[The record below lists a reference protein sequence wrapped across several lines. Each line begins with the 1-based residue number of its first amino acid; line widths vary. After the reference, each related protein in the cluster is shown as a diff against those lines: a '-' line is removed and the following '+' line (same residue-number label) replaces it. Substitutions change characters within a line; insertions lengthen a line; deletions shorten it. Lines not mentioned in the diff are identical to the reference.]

1 MADGFGDL
9 VEGLLD
15 VGRDG
20 EHVAQVRDRDRLP
33 EVHAQLEAVRAVQRR
48 DLAKFVADLLF
59 TGLLDSSDLAT
70 MFLTEVG
77 SSLAQE
83 DKTPEMNRITYRDC
97 PPEFWMVSNHNN
109 WKLFISHRISL
120 L

>member
-1 MADGFGDL
+1 VNWNSSGCPDLSMAPRAFFTRSITLADC
-9 VEGLLD
+9 
-15 VGRDG
+15 R
-20 EHVAQVRDRDRLP
+20 RS
-33 EVHAQLEAVRAVQRR
+33 LEQRR

-97 PPEFWMVSNHNN
+97 PPEFWPVSNHNN

-120 L
+120 YQ